1 MDLFNEIKEIIV
13 KELALNEEAV
23 VSEAHLQ
30 DDLGA
35 DSLALLNL
43 TEIIGK
49 RYGIEIMGDD
59 LVEIENVGGLLN
71 LVESKISTK
80 S

>member
-1 MDLFNEIKEIIV
+1 MGLFNEIKEIIV
-13 KELALNEEAV
+13 KELALDEEAV

-59 LVEIENVGGLLN
+59 LVEIENVGELIN

-80 S
+80 A

>member
-1 MDLFNEIKEIIV
+1 MDLFDEIKGIIL
-13 KELALNEEAV
+13 KELALDESAV

-59 LVEIENVGGLLN
+59 LVEIENVGELIN

-80 S
+80 A

>member
-13 KELALNEEAV
+13 KELALDKEAV

-59 LVEIENVGGLLN
+59 LVEIENVGELIN
-71 LVESKISTK
+71 LVKSKISTK

>member
-1 MDLFNEIKEIIV
+1 MDIFSEIKEIIV
-13 KELALNEEAV
+13 KEFAVDDEAV
-23 VSEAHLQ
+23 IAEAHLQ

-49 RYGIEIMGDD
+49 RYDIEITGDD
-59 LVEIENVGGLLN
+59 LVEINSVSE
-71 LVESKISTK
+71 LVALIESRIASK
-80 S
+80 

>member
-1 MDLFNEIKEIIV
+1 MDIFAEIKEIIV
-13 KELALNEEAV
+13 KELALDEEAV
-23 VSEAHLQ
+23 VSAAHLQ

-59 LVEIENVGGLLN
+59 LVEIENLGELVS
-71 LVESKISTK
+71 LVESIISSK

>member
-1 MDLFNEIKEIIV
+1 MDLFAEIKEIIV
-13 KELALNEEAV
+13 KELALGEEAV
-23 VSEAHLQ
+23 VSGSHLQ
-30 DDLGA
+30 EDLGA

-59 LVEIENVGGLLN
+59 LVEIENVGELIN

>member
-1 MDLFNEIKEIIV
+1 MDLFNEIKEIIL
-13 KELALNEEAV
+13 KELALDEAAV

-59 LVEIENVGGLLN
+59 LVEIENVGELLI